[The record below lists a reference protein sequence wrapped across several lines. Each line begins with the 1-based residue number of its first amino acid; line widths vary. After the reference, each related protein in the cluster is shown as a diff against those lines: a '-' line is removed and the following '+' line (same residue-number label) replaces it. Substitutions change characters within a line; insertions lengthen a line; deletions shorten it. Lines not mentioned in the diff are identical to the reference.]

1 MTILDRILE
10 TKRVE
15 LEESRKLRPLDEVAA
30 AAMQASPA
38 ISLAASVGQEGIRV
52 VAEVKQASPS
62 KGLIREAFDPEHLC
76 TPTKIFP
83 TPSFC
88 VESNPKARGYDRVEF
103 E

>member
-38 ISLAASVGQEGIRV
+38 ISLAASVGQE
-52 VAEVKQASPS
+52 ASGSLPRS
-62 KGLIREAFDPEHLC
+62 RRPRLPRGLFARISILWRSPR
-76 TPTKIFP
+76 P
-83 TPSFC
+83 TPELERRRFPC
-88 VESNPKARGYDRVEF
+88 
-103 E
+103 

>member
-38 ISLAASVGQEGIRV
+38 ISLAASGQSQLVRAPCRRPQPPGLAVMRS
-52 VAEVKQASPS
+52 SPWRPRANHS
-62 KGLIREAFDPEHLC
+62 
-76 TPTKIFP
+76 
-83 TPSFC
+83 
-88 VESNPKARGYDRVEF
+88 
-103 E
+103 